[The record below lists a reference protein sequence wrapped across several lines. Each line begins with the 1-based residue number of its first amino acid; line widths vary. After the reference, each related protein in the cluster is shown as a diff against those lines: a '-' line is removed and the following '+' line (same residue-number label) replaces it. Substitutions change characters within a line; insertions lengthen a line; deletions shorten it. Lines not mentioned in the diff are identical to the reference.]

1 MKRER
6 SRKPGRRP
14 SNAGHPSGSP
24 AFLPARLSPRRKWLF
39 RLLAVVVLPLIVFG
53 GLELLLR
60 LLGVGFDPHFFKLAR
75 IGGQDCYVANEDF
88 GLRFFP
94 RSMARIPAPV
104 VMPATK
110 APGTFRIFIFGE
122 SA

>member
-6 SRKPGRRP
+6 SRKQGQRP
-14 SNAGHPSGSP
+14 PNAGHPSDP
-24 AFLPARLSPRRKWLF
+24 AAVPSAPLSPRRKWLF

-60 LLGVGFDPHFFKLAR
+60 LLGVGFDPHFFKPAR
-75 IGGQDCYVANEDF
+75 IGGQDCYVANDSF

-94 RSMARIPAPV
+94 RSMARTSPPEIGRASC
-104 VMPATK
+104 
-110 APGTFRIFIFGE
+110 RE
-122 SA
+122 